1 MATYFL
7 DSSALVKRYVNEVG
21 TPWIQNLTSTKTGHL
36 ICIGRITTVEVVAAL
51 ARRVKSGS
59 LTTHDSTTAI
69 AQFKTEI
76 STDYRVVELTP
87 ILANRAIQIAESYQ
101 LRGYDAVQLAFAL
114 AVRNELSAMGAITS
128 KFPYVLISADT
139 ELNNAAS
146 LEGLTVDNPN
156 NYP

>member
-1 MATYFL
+1 M
-7 DSSALVKRYVNEVG
+7 
-21 TPWIQNLTSTKTGHL
+21 
-36 ICIGRITTVEVVAAL
+36 
-51 ARRVKSGS
+51 
-59 LTTHDSTTAI
+59 
-69 AQFKTEI
+69 
-76 STDYRVVELTP
+76 
-87 ILANRAIQIAESYQ
+87 
-101 LRGYDAVQLAFAL
+101 RGYDAVQLAFAL

>member
-21 TPWIQNLTSTKTGHL
+21 TLWIQNLTSTKTGHL

-59 LTTHDSTTAI
+59 LTAHDSASAI

-87 ILANRAIQIAESYQ
+87 ILE
-101 LRGYDAVQLAFAL
+101 
-114 AVRNELSAMGAITS
+114 
-128 KFPYVLISADT
+128 K
-139 ELNNAAS
+139 
-146 LEGLTVDNPN
+146 
-156 NYP
+156 